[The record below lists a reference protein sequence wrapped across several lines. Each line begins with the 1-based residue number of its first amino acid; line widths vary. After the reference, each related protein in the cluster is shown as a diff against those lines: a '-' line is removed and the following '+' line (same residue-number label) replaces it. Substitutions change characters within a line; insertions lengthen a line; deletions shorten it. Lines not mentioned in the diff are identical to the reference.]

1 MAEKTV
7 ISIEVEGT
15 GKAINSIKELK
26 AELKAAQ
33 SAALNGDGKA
43 AKRVAELKD
52 KMDDLKDTTKSLQGS
67 GVEKIS
73 SGFSMLG
80 QGFKDF
86 DFDKI
91 KTGFKGVGSAMSAI
105 PIFLIIEGISYL
117 VQNWKELS
125 EGNGL
130 VAKSLQFLG
139 DIFTSITDVI
149 YEFTDAIGLTNTE
162 LDKQGDAI
170 KGFAEKSNAALN
182 EQSQSFDR
190 QIAVAKASGK
200 NTVELEKQKQQAIID
215 TNYLIAKQ
223 IEAFVRAGGELD
235 AEKSKQLTASL
246 DLIKNAKVKEYEIT
260 KEDDKAKASKYK
272 EYLDKQKELRDKA
285 ESQRLLDLQKAKED
299 EAAIELQSQQAI
311 NADKVVNEQY
321 TQDEIN
327 AIRAAESAKRYEGEL
342 AQTKAQTEAQKQLKQ
357 EELRGAFELTEKSL
371 IASQNLS
378 NAFFAIKMANVRK
391 GSKEEEDL
399 ARKQFNIN
407 KGIQISLAIISGVQG
422 VLNALSA
429 KSILPEP
436 FATGVRIAN
445 AIAVGT
451 ASIAA
456 VAKISSTQFQS
467 AGGGGAPSIS
477 AGSSTSSPSM
487 PAGNGTPSI
496 AAPQQ
501 NTTTFTGNNN
511 NNFNQPPIK
520 TYVVETDLRNSTNT
534 IDKIKDQ
541 ATF

>member
-91 KTGFKGVGSAMSAI
+91 KTGFKGLGAAMSAI

-285 ESQRLLDLQKAKED
+285 EAQRLLDLQKAKED

-327 AIRAAESAKRYEGEL
+327 AIRAAESAKRYEDEL

-357 EELRGAFELTEKSL
+357 EEVRGAFELTEKSL

-487 PAGNGTPSI
+487 PDSNGTPSI

>member
-73 SGFSMLG
+73 SGFSLLG

-91 KTGFKGVGSAMSAI
+91 KTGFKGLGSAMSAI

-117 VQNWKELS
+117 VQNFDELS
-125 EGNGL
+125 KGSGFLATILRSVSDAISWL
-130 VAKSLQFLG
+130 VDG
-139 DIFTSITDVI
+139 
-149 YEFTDAIGLTNTE
+149 FTDLIGVTSESSRAIE
-162 LDKQGDAI
+162 DQGEAMV
-170 KGFAEKSNAALN
+170 KANEKSQEALQGTTS
-182 EQSQSFDR
+182 EFDR
-190 QIAVAKASGK
+190 QLAVAKAAGK
-200 NTVELEKQKQQAIID
+200 STIEIEKAKQQAIID
-215 TNYLIAKQ
+215 TNFQIAKG
-223 IEAFVRAGGELD
+223 IEAQVRAGGEFTED
-235 AEKSKQLTASL
+235 MKKQLSGSL
-246 DLIKNAKVKEYEIT
+246 EAIKNAKVKEYEIT
-260 KEDDKAKASKYK
+260 ENDNKAKQEQYK
-272 EYLDKQKELRDKA
+272 KHLEEKAALDAEFRQIQKDLDKQVADNKALDQKLFADQAAKELLEIDKNNS
-285 ESQRLLDLQKAKED
+285 EITG
-299 EAAIELQSQQAI
+299 IELQGI
-311 NADKVVNEQY
+311 NDKYGQ
-321 TQDEIN
+321 IN
-327 AIRAAESAKRYEGEL
+327 LEKEKEF
-342 AQTKAQTEAQKQLKQ
+342 KEKQLKQ
-357 EELRGAFELTEKSL
+357 GLALTTQSLTAAQGLSDAFFSLRQQGAKGDAAKELELKKKQFQANKAFA
-371 IASQNLS
+371 IS
-378 NAFFAIKMANVRK
+378 NAIM
-391 GSKEEEDL
+391 
-399 ARKQFNIN
+399 
-407 KGIQISLAIISGVQG
+407 SGVMG
-422 VLNALSA
+422 VQSQLQAGPIVGPILAGIVAVTAALN
-429 KSILPEP
+429 
-436 FATGVRIAN
+436 
-445 AIAVGT
+445 
-451 ASIAA
+451 
-456 VAKISSTQFQS
+456 VAKIASAKFDGGSIDTST
-467 AGGGGAPSIS
+467 GGSGG
-477 AGSSTSSPSM
+477 SPSLPSANTNM
-487 PAGNGTPSI
+487 PSGNGTPSI

>member
-1 MAEKTV
+1 MADKTV

-91 KTGFKGVGSAMSAI
+91 KTGFKGLGSAMSAI

-117 VQNWKELS
+117 VQNFDELS
-125 EGNGL
+125 KGSGFLATILRSVSDAISWL
-130 VAKSLQFLG
+130 VDG
-139 DIFTSITDVI
+139 
-149 YEFTDAIGLTNTE
+149 FTDLIGVTSESSRAIE
-162 LDKQGDAI
+162 DQGEAMVE
-170 KGFAEKSNAALN
+170 ANEKSQEALQGTTS
-182 EQSQSFDR
+182 EFDR
-190 QIAVAKASGK
+190 QLAVAKAAGK
-200 NTVELEKQKQQAIID
+200 STIEIEQAKQQAIID
-215 TNYLIAKQ
+215 TNFQIAKG
-223 IEAFVRAGGELD
+223 IEAQVRAGGEFTD
-235 AEKSKQLTASL
+235 EMKKQLSGSL
-246 DLIKNAKVKEYEIT
+246 EAIKNAKVKEYEIT

-285 ESQRLLDLQKAKED
+285 ETQRLLDLQKAKED

-327 AIRAAESAKRYEGEL
+327 AIKAAASAQ
-342 AQTKAQTEAQKQLKQ
+342 ATEAELLEIDKRKQLKEQ
-357 EELRGAFELTEKSL
+357 ELKQGLALTTQSLTAAQGLSDAFFSLRQQGAKGDAAKELELKKKQFQANKAFA
-371 IASQNLS
+371 IS
-378 NAFFAIKMANVRK
+378 NAIM
-391 GSKEEEDL
+391 
-399 ARKQFNIN
+399 
-407 KGIQISLAIISGVQG
+407 SGVMG
-422 VLNALSA
+422 VQSQLQAGPIVGPILAGIVAVTAALN
-429 KSILPEP
+429 
-436 FATGVRIAN
+436 
-445 AIAVGT
+445 
-451 ASIAA
+451 
-456 VAKISSTQFQS
+456 VAKIASAKFDGGSIDTST
-467 AGGGGAPSIS
+467 GGSGG
-477 AGSSTSSPSM
+477 SPSLPSANTNM
-487 PAGNGTPSI
+487 PSGNGTPSI